1 MGSPDQILV
10 LVREHILDV
19 FFGTVFLFVGATACL
34 IAAVRRRRESML
46 LVWSGLFIG
55 LFGARILAQVAG
67 ALHLFPQA
75 RWPERVDIIVTYVL
89 VVPSFLFWA
98 ERTRSHLRRAFQIFA
113 GVGLGIAVIGLARYA
128 MSGSPYTFMRLTS
141 GLAIGSMLVL
151 GPLPLIPSLF
161 RKYFIIQ
168 TLVLRVVLPAITALL
183 LVVNS
188 YYFFGHSP
196 SRYVEPIGFAM
207 WVFALGYE
215 AASYT
220 FDTEKRLLSIES
232 ELETAHHIQT
242 SILPAYVPAIS
253 DVRIAA
259 SYNPMSA
266 VAGDYYQFLP
276 IDDRHVGILIAD
288 VTGHGV
294 GAALIASMIK
304 VAMQS
309 AVAVASRPDQVLH
322 LLNNILTPELK
333 GRLTS
338 AAYLWIDLDEFTARY
353 SAAGHPALLHWESA
367 NEEFRYIESN
377 GLLFGVSP
385 DLLYPVVDLPF
396 REGDRFLLYT
406 DGLTE
411 PENANHEAFGEH
423 QLEMVLRSNRFL
435 SASELSKALLPA
447 LKSWQAPVSDQQ
459 DDITLIVVEF
469 AKPSESSSLIENRAA
484 SEAPA

>member
-1 MGSPDQILV
+1 
-10 LVREHILDV
+10 
-19 FFGTVFLFVGATACL
+19 
-34 IAAVRRRRESML
+34 
-46 LVWSGLFIG
+46 
-55 LFGARILAQVAG
+55 
-67 ALHLFPQA
+67 
-75 RWPERVDIIVTYVL
+75 
-89 VVPSFLFWA
+89 
-98 ERTRSHLRRAFQIFA
+98 
-113 GVGLGIAVIGLARYA
+113 
-128 MSGSPYTFMRLTS
+128 
-141 GLAIGSMLVL
+141 
-151 GPLPLIPSLF
+151 
-161 RKYFIIQ
+161 
-168 TLVLRVVLPAITALL
+168 
-183 LVVNS
+183 
-188 YYFFGHSP
+188 
-196 SRYVEPIGFAM
+196 
-207 WVFALGYE
+207 
-215 AASYT
+215 
-220 FDTEKRLLSIES
+220 
-232 ELETAHHIQT
+232 
-242 SILPAYVPAIS
+242 
-253 DVRIAA
+253 
-259 SYNPMSA
+259 
-266 VAGDYYQFLP
+266 
-276 IDDRHVGILIAD
+276 
-288 VTGHGV
+288 
-294 GAALIASMIK
+294 
-304 VAMQS
+304 MQS

-322 LLNNILTPELK
+322 LLNNILTPELN